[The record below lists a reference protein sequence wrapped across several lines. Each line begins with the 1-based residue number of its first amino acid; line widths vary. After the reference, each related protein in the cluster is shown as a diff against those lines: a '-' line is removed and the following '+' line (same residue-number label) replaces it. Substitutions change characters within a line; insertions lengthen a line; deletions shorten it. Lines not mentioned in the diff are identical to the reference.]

1 MSCSELGDYKMEHVV
16 AVLSNYEENAK
27 WLSKHHKN
35 LKKKFNNEWVA
46 ALDKTIIDHDPDL
59 NNLVKRLRE
68 KHPKAYS
75 QIAIEYITTKEIE
88 LIL

>member
-1 MSCSELGDYKMEHVV
+1 MEPVV
-16 AVLSNYEENAK
+16 ALLSSYEQNAK
-27 WLSKHHKN
+27 WLSKHHEE

-46 ALDKTIIDHDPDL
+46 VLHKTVIDHNSNLDK
-59 NNLVKRLRE
+59 LVKRLRE

-75 QIAIEYITTKEIE
+75 QIPVEYITTKEIE

>member
-1 MSCSELGDYKMEHVV
+1 LFRLGDYQMEPVV

-27 WLSKHHKN
+27 WLIKHHQK
-35 LKKKFNNEWVA
+35 LKTKFNNEWVA
-46 ALDKTIIDHDPDL
+46 VLNKTIIDHDRNL
-59 NNLVKRLRE
+59 NKLVKRLRK

-75 QIAIEYITTKEIE
+75 QIPIEYITTKEIE